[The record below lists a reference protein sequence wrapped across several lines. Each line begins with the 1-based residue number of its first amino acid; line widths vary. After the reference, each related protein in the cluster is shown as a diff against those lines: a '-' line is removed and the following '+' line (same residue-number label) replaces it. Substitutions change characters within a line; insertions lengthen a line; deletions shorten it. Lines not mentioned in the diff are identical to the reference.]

1 MHGKTFLVA
10 VRSGDIDADV
20 KSTNL
25 KRISAA
31 G

>member
-1 MHGKTFLVA
+1 MVTFLVA
-10 VRSGDIDADV
+10 VLSGDIDADV

-25 KRISAA
+25 ERISAA